1 MDAGPA
7 GPMTP
12 MAKKLALML
21 AGVIVALL
29 AAELLVRAVGAAPK
43 VYAIRK
49 GRFQLS
55 HNPKIGY
62 EPVPLVYSGHE
73 LSFYDYLGASNS
85 LGFRDR
91 EHAVAK
97 PAGVYRIV
105 VLGDSIAA
113 GLHVERNED
122 VFPPILERLLV
133 QDGLRAEV
141 INLAVSG
148 YNTQQEVEMLREM
161 GLQYHPD
168 LVVVAY
174 TMSSREHFD
183 GDILKTLLDA
193 EQRQGGVS
201 SARVSSW
208 LVKSALYRF
217 VRFRVLAAK
226 RPPATAA
233 TAPAAAAAA
242 TAPAAPAAA
251 TPAAATAAATATG
264 GTPAAAGGGPAGTA
278 ASPTQHY
285 LDLVSADTVAPYFG
299 VLRDLAGRHHFQVL
313 IAVFPRF
320 VRTFSYYNFGRQ
332 HQFVAGLAQ
341 ANGFA
346 LVDLLVPF
354 SDCRRASAEPIS
366 SDNFHPSPYGHRCA
380 AAAIAR
386 AVMALPPR
394 PPRG

>member
-1 MDAGPA
+1 
-7 GPMTP
+7 

-21 AGVIVALL
+21 AGVLVALV
-29 AAELLVRAVGAAPK
+29 AAELLVRAAGAAPK

-55 HNPKIGY
+55 KNPKIGY
-62 EPVPLVYSGHE
+62 EPVPLVYTGRE
-73 LSFYDYLGASNS
+73 LGFYDYLGASNS

-133 QDGLRAEV
+133 QNGLRAEV
-141 INLAVSG
+141 INLAVSC
-148 YNTQQEVEMLREM
+148 YNTQQEVEMLREK

-174 TMSSREHFD
+174 TMSSREHLD
-183 GDILKTLLDA
+183 GDILKTLLEA
-193 EQRQGGVS
+193 EQRQGGIS

-208 LVKSALYRF
+208 MVKSALYRF

-226 RPPATAA
+226 RPPAGATA
-233 TAPAAAAAA
+233 APAAAAATAATTAMAVTPA
-242 TAPAAPAAA
+242 TAGAV
-251 TPAAATAAATATG
+251 
-264 GTPAAAGGGPAGTA
+264 PAGTA

-299 VLRDLAGRHHFQVL
+299 ALRDLARQHHFQVL

-320 VRTFSYYNFGRQ
+320 VRTFGYYNFGRQ
-332 HQFVAGLAQ
+332 HQFVADLAK

-394 PPRG
+394 PPSS

>member
-1 MDAGPA
+1 MP
-7 GPMTP
+7 
-12 MAKKLALML
+12 KKLALML
-21 AGVIVALL
+21 AGVLVALVT
-29 AAELLVRAVGAAPK
+29 AELLVRAAGAAPK

-62 EPVPLVYSGHE
+62 EPVPLVYTGRE

-133 QDGLRAEV
+133 QGGLRAEV
-141 INLAVSG
+141 IDLAVSG
-148 YNTQQEVEMLREM
+148 YNTQQEVEMLREK

-174 TMSSREHFD
+174 TMSSREHLD
-183 GDILKTLLDA
+183 GDILKTLLEA

-226 RPPATAA
+226 RPPAAA
-233 TAPAAAAAA
+233 P
-242 TAPAAPAAA
+242 APAAA
-251 TPAAATAAATATG
+251 TAVATD
-264 GTPAAAGGGPAGTA
+264 AAGADTAGAAGTA

-299 VLRDLAGRHHFQVL
+299 VLRDLARRHHFQVL

-320 VRTFSYYNFGRQ
+320 VRTFGSYNFGRQ
-332 HQFVAGLAQ
+332 HQFVADLAK
-341 ANGFA
+341 ADGFA

-394 PPRG
+394 PPSS